1 MVILD
6 KTNFDSEVN
15 NSKYAIIDFFAEWCG
30 PCKMQGPVLEQLS
43 TKYQDIKWCKV
54 DIDEN
59 ASLAAKF
66 DVRSIPTVVFLKDGK
81 ELFRY
86 VGYRPLADVEGYVN
100 KLLANN

>member
-6 KTNFDSEVN
+6 KTNFDSETSSGYVV
-15 NSKYAIIDFFAEWCG
+15 IDFFAEWCG

-43 TKYQDIKWCKV
+43 TKYQDIKWCKI

-66 DVRSIPTVVFLKDGK
+66 DVRSIPTVVFLIH
-81 ELFRY
+81 L
-86 VGYRPLADVEGYVN
+86 
-100 KLLANN
+100 